1 MKVRGVAETAGLL
14 DCGFGIRFWGVRG
27 SIPVSGR
34 SYERFGGDTT
44 CFEIRVAGRRVI
56 IDAGSGLRRLGQAM
70 DAAGEQDATLLF
82 SHLHLDHVIGLT
94 AFSPLWRR
102 AGEIAMYVPA
112 CAAAD
117 PEAQL
122 SHLFGEPFFPVGFA
136 QAPGKV
142 RFSRFVPGGEPPLPG
157 LDLATT
163 ALTHAPCAAGFR
175 FRYGGR
181 TLVILTDHEHAA
193 GDPTQELIAFCKWA
207 DLIVYD
213 AMWDEEV
220 DYEPHR
226 GWGHSTWQAGLR
238 LLEAAGARR
247 LACVHHSPDLPDAA
261 LEQRKA
267 DLRRRHPESFFARQ
281 DDVVVLI
288 A

>member
-1 MKVRGVAETAGLL
+1 MTKKAGLL
-14 DCGFGIRFWGVRG
+14 DCRFGIRFWGTRG

-34 SYERFGGDTT
+34 SYARFGGDTT
-44 CFEIRVAGRRVI
+44 CFEIRAGGSRFIV
-56 IDAGSGLRRLGQAM
+56 DAGSGLRRLGQAM
-70 DAAGEQDATLLF
+70 AAAGESDATLLF

-94 AFSPLWRR
+94 AFSPLWRMR
-102 AGEIAMYVPA
+102 GEIAMHVPA

-122 SHLFGEPFFPVGFA
+122 SRLFGEPFFPVGFA
-136 QAPGKV
+136 QAPSKV
-142 RFSRFVPGGEPPLPG
+142 RFLRFVPGDELG
-157 LDLATT
+157 LSGLELATL
-163 ALTHAPCAAGFR
+163 ALRHDPCAAGFR
-175 FRYGGR
+175 FRHAGR

-193 GDPTQELIAFCKWA
+193 GDPDPAFIAFCRGA

-213 AMWDEEV
+213 AMWDETI

-238 LLEAAGARR
+238 LLEASGARR
-247 LACVHHSPDLPDAA
+247 LACLHHPPDLSDAA
-261 LEQRKA
+261 LERREA
-267 DLRRRHPESFFARQ
+267 SLRQRHPESFFARQ
-281 DDVVVLI
+281 DDIVVLT